1 MMTRRNVG
9 KGRGKKQ
16 SRRTKYGGTHR
27 TSMYSHDP
35 ISMDEFFTIELNDED
50 KDMNDSKK
58 TDKSSNDTYWLIGG
72 GLLVAL
78 VVGIA
83 VPSALSKK
91 H

>member
-1 MMTRRNVG
+1 MMTRKRVG
-9 KGRGKKQ
+9 KGREKKQ
-16 SRRTKYGGTHR
+16 SRRTKYGGNTVKESYG
-27 TSMYSHDP
+27 TSVFSRLP
-35 ISMDEFFTIELNDED
+35 FSNDELITID
-50 KDMNDSKK
+50 LDDESKK

>member
-1 MMTRRNVG
+1 MMTRKRVG
-9 KGRGKKQ
+9 KAREKKQ
-16 SRRTKYGGTHR
+16 SRRTKYGGNTVKKSYG
-27 TSMYSHDP
+27 TSVFSRPPYSNDEL
-35 ISMDEFFTIELNDED
+35 ITIDLDDEF
-50 KDMNDSKK
+50 KK

>member
-1 MMTRRNVG
+1 MMTRKRVG
-9 KGRGKKQ
+9 KAREKKQ
-16 SRRTKYGGTHR
+16 SRRTKYGGNTVKDSYG
-27 TSMYSHDP
+27 TSLFSRH
-35 ISMDEFFTIELNDED
+35 SFLNDELITID
-50 KDMNDSKK
+50 LDDESKK